1 MNLVNPIINY
11 KPTIWGWLSQ
21 NNPQNPFMVFPSS
34 NSRTITGKP
43 SHLYPKKKG
52 ASVTI
57 PPKWASFFG
66 VTVHS

>member
-52 ASVTI
+52 ASETI